1 MFADAVILAPEYQ
14 HQGLTSYLRTRKN
27 SGPKDILPGE
37 IIAAP
42 LQPMLRVDLQTWE
55 EDDDTETEALRKWA
69 EKSPYK
75 VGDCPPC
82 RRPHR
87 STDQRV
93 HFDSRARSMPTS
105 LSCRQTLWSASAT
118 SISQLCRPLRPS

>member
-1 MFADAVILAPEYQ
+1 MSADAVILAPEYQ

-75 VGDCPPC
+75 VRD
-82 RRPHR
+82 
-87 STDQRV
+87 
-93 HFDSRARSMPTS
+93 F
-105 LSCRQTLWSASAT
+105 
-118 SISQLCRPLRPS
+118 RPS